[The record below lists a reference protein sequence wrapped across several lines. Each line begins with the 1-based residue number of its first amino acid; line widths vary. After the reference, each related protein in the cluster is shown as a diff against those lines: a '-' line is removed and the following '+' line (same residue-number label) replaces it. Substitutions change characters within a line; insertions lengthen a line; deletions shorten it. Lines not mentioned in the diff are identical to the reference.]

1 MKGKS
6 KIFKFVRIIIKM
18 EKYILIIFI
27 NFNDFLI
34 SNSYISK
41 KRKIKLKKVQKS
53 NIHNIIFV
61 KMRKNEIVQK
71 NKVKYYCDKN
81 ILLISFVELK
91 YFSLYF

>member
-1 MKGKS
+1 
-6 KIFKFVRIIIKM
+6 M
-18 EKYILIIFI
+18 EKYILLIFI

-61 KMRKNEIVQK
+61 KMRKNEIV
-71 NKVKYYCDKN
+71 
-81 ILLISFVELK
+81 
-91 YFSLYF
+91 